1 METPMTKIE
10 QALSRL
16 FEQHRIVFWYDTQRE
31 LREDYE
37 SVQLEGVTKREVA
50 NDAFGVKHLILREQ
64 PKDKFLLYVHGPQPE
79 DLDNWLLDVQLS
91 QGVFRA
97 TPTSIIT
104 SELDLPPELAGTVE
118 AHIVFYDAKARVEA
132 LAQLLSGQ
140 ESPDELVRKMLAVCA
155 GIKEPTLPAI
165 LESLLAELAA
175 DGDDKVRLIG
185 RCALEDPLW
194 AMVRSR
200 YGYESSS
207 LGIRD
212 FALSLFRSGYV
223 HGVEHAGTLNDEAL
237 VFLRRWKDSIRHQS
251 AFEVLSDS
259 CAHEL
264 GIEQDLAQRGV
275 RELLGV
281 DLFRM
286 VDQKILSELVQDV
299 ASRRLELKECLRIVH
314 ERRSGHWFAE
324 YEHLYGATEVAAE
337 LLYGIE
343 AADLRIE
350 SMEDG
355 FGKYASAW
363 FRFDQLYRQFMFHC
377 RKAGRITL
385 VQALAEQVES
395 IYTNRFLLDVND
407 RWQQMVDRAN
417 RWQVG
422 EIPPQRAFFA
432 RCVKPFPKQDKK
444 VFVIISDA
452 LRYEIAD
459 ELLSRIR
466 QEDRYEAKL
475 EPMLGSLPS
484 TTQIGMSALLPH
496 DELTVSM
503 DANAEIL
510 VDGMSPTGTAA
521 RAKILDHALP
531 GQATAIQA
539 EELLQMDR
547 EQARDLTRSHQVVYI
562 YHNQIDAVGDK
573 RDSEKRVF
581 EAVDEALSALV
592 LIVKKLAAANA
603 NNLLIT
609 ADHGF
614 LYQDR
619 ELDESDYTSTVKDSG
634 EATYRGRR
642 FIVGKDLPEHSSL
655 RKFQASELGLS
666 GDLEIQ
672 IPKSINRLR
681 LQGAGSRYVH
691 GGASLQE
698 IVLPVLSIN
707 KKHQSDVR
715 EVNVDILAGESS
727 VITSGQLSVKFYQTE
742 AVTEKVRPRA
752 LRAGI
757 FTTDGALISDQHE
770 LVFDHT
776 SDSAREREK
785 VVRFILT
792 REAESANNQPVEL
805 RLEENVQGTTHYRTY
820 RKATYQ
826 LRRSFT
832 TDFDF

>member
-1 METPMTKIE
+1 MSKIE

-37 SVQLEGVTKREVA
+37 SVQLDGVTKREVSG
-50 NDAFGVKHLILREQ
+50 DAFGVKHHILREQ
-64 PKDKFLLYVHGPQPE
+64 PEGRFLLYFHGPQPE

-97 TPTSIIT
+97 SQTSIIT
-104 SELDLPPELAGTVE
+104 SELNLPPELAATVE

-132 LAQLLSGQ
+132 LARLLTK
-140 ESPDELVRKMLAVCA
+140 DETSEALTRKMIAACVGIREPAV
-155 GIKEPTLPAI
+155 EPI
-165 LESLLAELAA
+165 LEALLAELAT
-175 DGDDKVRLIG
+175 GEEEKIRLIG
-185 RCALEDPLW
+185 RCALDTPLW
-194 AMVRSR
+194 SMVQAR
-200 YGYESSS
+200 YAYESDSPS
-207 LGIRD
+207 IRD
-212 FALSLFRSGYV
+212 FALSLFKSGYIQ
-223 HGVEHAGTLNDEAL
+223 GVEHVGTLSDQAL

-251 AFEVLSDS
+251 SFEALSDS
-259 CAHEL
+259 SAHEL
-264 GIEQDLAQRGV
+264 GIEQDLTQRSV
-275 RELLGV
+275 RDLIGV
-281 DLFRM
+281 DLFRLI
-286 VDQKILSELVQDV
+286 DQRILSELVQDV
-299 ASRRLELKECLRIVH
+299 ASRRLDLKECLRIIH
-314 ERRSGHWFAE
+314 ERRFGHWFGE
-324 YEHLYGATEVAAE
+324 YEHLYGATEVAAQ

-355 FGKYASAW
+355 FDKYASAW
-363 FRFDQLYRQFMFHC
+363 FRFDQLYRQFVFHC

-385 VQALAEQVES
+385 VQELAEQVEN

-407 RWQQMVDRAN
+407 RWQQMVDRSSP
-417 RWQVG
+417 WEVQGVS
-422 EIPPQRAFFA
+422 PQRDFYK
-432 RCVKPFPKQDKK
+432 RWVGPFPAQDKK

-452 LRYEIAD
+452 LRYEVAD
-459 ELLSRIR
+459 ELLIRIR

-475 EPMLGSLPS
+475 EAMLGSLPS
-484 TTQIGMSALLPH
+484 TTQIGMAALLPH
-496 DELTVSM
+496 DKLTISM

-510 VDGMSPTGTAA
+510 VDGLNPAGTIA
-521 RAKILDHALP
+521 RAKILEHALP

-539 EELLQMDR
+539 EAFLQMDR

-562 YHNQIDAVGDK
+562 YHSQIDDVGHT
-573 RDSEKRVF
+573 EKRVF
-581 EAVDEALSALV
+581 EAVDETFET
-592 LIVKKLAAANA
+592 LILIIKKLAAANA
-603 NNLLIT
+603 SNLLIT

-619 ELDESDYTSTVKDSG
+619 ALDDSDFAAEVKDSG
-634 EATYRGRR
+634 DATYRGRR

-681 LQGAGSRYVH
+681 LQGAGSRFVH

-707 KKHQSDVR
+707 KKRKSDVR

-742 AVTEKVRPRA
+742 PVTEKVQPRK

-757 FTTDGALISDQHE
+757 FTTEGALISDQHE
-770 LVFDHT
+770 LVFDHA

-785 VVRFILT
+785 VVRFILS
-792 REAESANNQPVEL
+792 READSANNQPVEL
-805 RLEENVQGTTHYRTY
+805 RLEENVQGTTHYRIY